1 MARQKKNEQLEPTKN
16 TQEEIEA
23 ALARACGQTP
33 TPSQPIPQPTINDKV
48 FRADEVDEVFKPDD
62 VLSKNEINAPK
73 IKSEHGIKS
82 SEIKFPELK
91 ASECFKVSS
100 ENKDKSIYNYIMAI
114 NDKIEKECG
123 NGGYS
128 TNVTLRVI
136 PSQWVNVQH
145 IVDWYRANGFDVIV
159 DEIKQPQYGMNA
171 GSMEYNINISWVHP
185 NT

>member
-1 MARQKKNEQLEPTKN
+1 MARPKKNEQLEPTKN

-23 ALARACGQTP
+23 ALARACGQNP
-33 TPSQPIPQPTINDKV
+33 TPPQPIPQPTMT
-48 FRADEVDEVFKPDD
+48 DD

-73 IKSEHGIKS
+73 IKSEPGIKS
-82 SEIKFPELK
+82 SEIKFPELN
-91 ASECFKVSS
+91 ASECFKMSS
-100 ENKDKSIYNYIMAI
+100 ENKDKSIFNYIVAI
-114 NDKIEKECG
+114 NAKIENECG

-128 TNVTLRVI
+128 TNVTLRVS
-136 PSQWVNVQH
+136 PSKWVNVQH

-185 NT
+185 Q

>member
-1 MARQKKNEQLEPTKN
+1 MARPKKNEQLEPTKN

-23 ALARACGQTP
+23 ALARACGQNP
-33 TPSQPIPQPTINDKV
+33 TPSQPIPQPTIND
-48 FRADEVDEVFKPDD
+48 EVLNKTETNAPEIKPEH
-62 VLSKNEINAPK
+62 EIN
-73 IKSEHGIKS
+73 S
-82 SEIKFPELK
+82 SEIKVPELN
-91 ASECFKVSS
+91 ASECFKMSS
-100 ENKDKSIYNYIMAI
+100 ENKDKSIFNYIIAI
-114 NDKIEKECG
+114 NAKIENECG

-136 PSQWVNVQH
+136 PSKWVNVQH

-185 NT
+185 Q

>member
-1 MARQKKNEQLEPTKN
+1 MARPKKNEQLEPTKN

-23 ALARACGQTP
+23 ALARACGQNP
-33 TPSQPIPQPTINDKV
+33 TPSQPIPQPIPQPTMTN
-48 FRADEVDEVFKPDD
+48 EVLNKAAT
-62 VLSKNEINAPK
+62 NAPK
-73 IKSEHGIKS
+73 IKSEPGIKS

-91 ASECFKVSS
+91 ASECFKVSR
-100 ENKDKSIYNYIMAI
+100 ENKDKSIYNYIVAI

-123 NGGYS
+123 SGGYS

-185 NT
+185 M

>member
-1 MARQKKNEQLEPTKN
+1 MARPKKNEQLEPTKN

-23 ALARACGQTP
+23 ALARACGQNP
-33 TPSQPIPQPTINDKV
+33 TPSQPIPQQIPQPTIN
-48 FRADEVDEVFKPDD
+48 DD

-73 IKSEHGIKS
+73 IKSEPGIKS

-91 ASECFKVSS
+91 ASECFKVSR
-100 ENKDKSIYNYIMAI
+100 ENKDKSIYNYIVAI
-114 NDKIEKECG
+114 NDKIEKQFG
-123 NGGYS
+123 SGGYS

-171 GSMEYNINISWVHP
+171 GSMEYNINISWVRP
-185 NT
+185 Q

>member
-1 MARQKKNEQLEPTKN
+1 MARPKKNEQLEPTKN

-23 ALARACGQTP
+23 ALARACGQNP

-48 FRADEVDEVFKPDD
+48 FRPDE

-100 ENKDKSIYNYIMAI
+100 DNKDKSIYNYIVAI

-171 GSMEYNINISWVHP
+171 GSMEYNINISWVRP
-185 NT
+185 Q

>member
-1 MARQKKNEQLEPTKN
+1 MARPKKNEQLEPTKN

-23 ALARACGQTP
+23 ALARACGQNP
-33 TPSQPIPQPTINDKV
+33 TPSQPIPQPTIND
-48 FRADEVDEVFKPDD
+48 D
-62 VLSKNEINAPK
+62 VLIEKEINAPK
-73 IKSEHGIKS
+73 IKSEQGIKS

-100 ENKDKSIYNYIMAI
+100 ENKDKSIYNYIVAI
-114 NDKIEKECG
+114 NDKIEKECRG
-123 NGGYS
+123 GGYS
-128 TNVTLRVI
+128 TNITLRVI

-145 IVDWYRANGFDVIV
+145 IVDWYRANGFDVVV

-185 NT
+185 M

>member
-1 MARQKKNEQLEPTKN
+1 MARPKKNEQLEPTKN

-23 ALARACGQTP
+23 ALARACGQNP
-33 TPSQPIPQPTINDKV
+33 TPSQPIPQPTINE
-48 FRADEVDEVFKPDD
+48 R
-62 VLSKNEINAPK
+62 NAPK

-100 ENKDKSIYNYIMAI
+100 ENKDKSIYNYIVAI

-145 IVDWYRANGFDVIV
+145 IVDWYRANGFDVVV

-185 NT
+185 M

>member
-23 ALARACGQTP
+23 ALARACGQNS
-33 TPSQPIPQPTINDKV
+33 TPSQPIPQPTITAGV
-48 FRADEVDEVFKPDD
+48 LDEIET
-62 VLSKNEINAPK
+62 NAPK
-73 IKSEHGIKS
+73 IKSEPGIKS

-100 ENKDKSIYNYIMAI
+100 ENKDKSIYNYIVAI

-185 NT
+185 M